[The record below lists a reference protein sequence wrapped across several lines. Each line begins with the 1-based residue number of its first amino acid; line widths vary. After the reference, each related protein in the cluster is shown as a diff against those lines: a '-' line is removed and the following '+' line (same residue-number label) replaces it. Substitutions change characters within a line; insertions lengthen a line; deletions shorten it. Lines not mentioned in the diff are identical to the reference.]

1 MWKLYLQSA
10 KAGNPADFTRA
21 YEVAREEDSR
31 EEVRRSEAEYW
42 ESRGEFEKAAGVVFS
57 AAGASKLCY
66 SFGTFGFVLYNTEM
80 TVVSLTSVEVES
92 FPVAGLRCV

>member
-10 KAGNPADFTRA
+10 KAGHPADFARA

-42 ESRGEFEKAAGVVFS
+42 ESRGEFEKAA
-57 AAGASKLCY
+57 
-66 SFGTFGFVLYNTEM
+66 E
-80 TVVSLTSVEVES
+80 
-92 FPVAGLRCV
+92 

>member
-31 EEVRRSEAEYW
+31 EEVRRSGAEYW
-42 ESRGEFEKAAGVVFS
+42 ESRGEVGKAA
-57 AAGASKLCY
+57 
-66 SFGTFGFVLYNTEM
+66 E
-80 TVVSLTSVEVES
+80 
-92 FPVAGLRCV
+92 